1 MANIEQ
7 NRKLMVENMKKV
19 RTQLSEAGGKS
30 LGSNF
35 IKLQSDWNAEIDKI
49 QKEAPAGIFNKRVWS
64 LSKLGQMDRKSLLNL
79 LRFDMGDKYAKK
91 YLGIK
96 NGDKVRIKYASGDVT
111 GTIDKIQASADT
123 SGGSHKTPTAK
134 FMGYYI
140 QFKDDVVDNAL
151 ESTGKKSGRF
161 NHSGIGK
168 NRLFLDPHWDGKS
181 LYIENV

>member
-1 MANIEQ
+1 MANINE
-7 NRKLMVENMKKV
+7 NRNLMVENMKKV

-64 LSKLGQMDRKSLLNL
+64 LSKLGQMDRKKLLKL
-79 LRFDMGDKYAKK
+79 LRFEMGDKYAKK

-96 NGDKVRIKYASGDVT
+96 NGDKVTIKYASGDVT

-123 SGGSHKTPTAK
+123 SGGSKTPPAK

-140 QFKDDVVDNAL
+140 QFKDDVVGLMLDDTASLIAGDIDNIFQQQRGQASA
-151 ESTGKKSGRF
+151 EKK
-161 NHSGIGK
+161 N
-168 NRLFLDPHWDGKS
+168 
-181 LYIENV
+181 